1 MKFFMMILL
10 FCGVCLGGNAWAD
23 EVNENGCAI
32 VVRGDTLSK
41 IARTL
46 HSTVSDLAKRNGIRN
61 SNSIYPNQKICRE
74 GDTPSEDTTLKPKPE
89 ETQRAPHVGVTG
101 DAGIGGYTPYKE
113 VGRNPLVSW
122 KKKDVRSV
130 SAIELDAL
138 NHIGVSGSDLEV
150 VRKAIADGTAEQ
162 VELLPGTKFVSM
174 SERGRG
180 KSVKVTRNRVA
191 TWKSPEPAVM
201 VTLSDGRKIAR
212 INSCS
217 NWAQVEVPPKE
228 PDPSVAIAAVTPE
241 PEEIPEE
248 KGVDL
253 CGLDDHDLFGS
264 IGRTDGNG
272 SKTGWRYADGFACI
286 AKKRVDG
293 GDVKVGVGGLYGDSK
308 GHTTTDGFQYSGD
321 RYGWGPTAKY
331 IDDDGWDARVGFF
344 PWGKFSNDGQS
355 ADGNYVQ
362 TRNFDMRGVNFGVNL
377 YQRELAGEKW
387 FPKTQIY
394 GSAFK
399 LFDQDLQHSWQ
410 GNAIADTSD
419 LKSSW
424 LLSFGIRQFLYQA
437 SIKPWVSAEY
447 FGEIPHTRNVT
458 GMIGVTDEDEIFW
471 AGIGLTRNLEKGGYA
486 RTGMIGI
493 DVGNGVR
500 KVRSDA
506 RHDEWVA
513 QETSYY
519 DEETGAFTLKR
530 PDLGSSSTG
539 VAKFNIATGSFEKGD
554 VAPSQPVTRTAKAE
568 VRQEP
573 PRKWN
578 PLMKSDGQQS
588 QKAWLHTGFGDKTT
602 LVPSKSAAVSSV
614 QTIAVAESENI
625 SGFGGWNNR

>member
-1 MKFFMMILL
+1 MKFFISILL
-10 FCGVCLGGNAWAD
+10 ICGICVGGNAWAD
-23 EVNENGCAI
+23 EASENCVV

-46 HSTVSDLAKRNGIRN
+46 HSTVSDLAKQNGIQN
-61 SNSIYPNQKICRE
+61 SDIIYPDQKICRE
-74 GDTPSEDTTLKPKPE
+74 SDASKPKPE
-89 ETQRAPHVGVTG
+89 EKQRAPHTGVTG
-101 DAGIGGYTPYKE
+101 IAGVDIPKGYKPYSTTG
-113 VGRNPLVSW
+113 VNPLVRQCP
-122 KKKDVRSV
+122 VNVV
-130 SAIELDAL
+130 SPIEKIAL
-138 NHIGVSGSDLEV
+138 ARIGVAQNDVENIERAISLEAV
-150 VRKAIADGTAEQ
+150 QQSPIPA
-162 VELLPGTKFVSM
+162 GTKFSIM
-174 SERGRG
+174 TEHG
-180 KSVKVTRNRVA
+180 KKKSSVKVTYNLIA
-191 TWKSPEPAVM
+191 TWKRPKLGFMFDLP
-201 VTLSDGRKIAR
+201 DGRKIAR
-212 INSCS
+212 LDCC
-217 NWAQVEVPPKE
+217 NWAQLEVPPKE
-228 PDPSVAIAAVTPE
+228 PEPSVAIAAVTPE

-248 KGVDL
+248 KGVEL

-272 SKTGWRYADGFACI
+272 SKTGWRYADGFVCI

-293 GDVKVGVGGLYGDSK
+293 GEVKGGVGGLYGDSK
-308 GHTTTDGFQYSGD
+308 GHATTDGFQYSGD

-344 PWGKFSNDGQS
+344 PWGKFSNDGHS

-362 TRNFDMRGVNFGVNL
+362 TRNSDMRGVNFGVNL

-394 GSAFK
+394 GSVFK

-447 FGEIPHTRNVT
+447 FAEIPHTRNVT

-471 AGIGLTRNLEKGGYA
+471 AGIGLTRNLEKGGTA
-486 RTGMIGI
+486 RSWMVGI

-500 KVRSDA
+500 KIRSNA
-506 RHDEWVA
+506 RHDKWVA

-530 PDLGSSSTG
+530 PEPGSSSTG

-554 VAPSQPVTRTAKAE
+554 VVPDRSEVRIAKAE
-568 VRQEP
+568 VRQES
-573 PRKWN
+573 PRQWK
-578 PLMKSDGQQS
+578 PLMKSEPPK
-588 QKAWLHTGFGDKTT
+588 KAWSHTEFGNKTT
-602 LVPSKSAAVSSV
+602 FVSSKPVAVSPV
-614 QTIAVAESENI
+614 HTVAVVESQDI